1 MLTPVHIDG
10 KLTGAKLT
18 PANFS
23 GIVMFARLGRFAAD
37 HARAVLAVAVLL
49 MLGAGALG
57 MTAFGKLQSQGFTD
71 PAAESSQAQDLVEH
85 AFGGGTNF
93 ALLVKAKTGTVDD
106 TLARAAGTEL
116 ATRVAADR
124 DLSGVTSYWQ
134 TGAPALKST
143 DGRAALIVAHAADQD
158 AVADIVDRYQTGQ
171 GPLTVTAGGGAV
183 ANADVS
189 HQVAADLLRAE
200 MIAVPIIA
208 ILLVVVFGG
217 LVAALLPLVVG
228 GIAVLGTFA
237 ELSVLG
243 SLTDVSV
250 FAINLTT
257 ALGLGLGIDY
267 ALLTV
272 NRFREE
278 LAADGDV
285 RGAVVRT
292 VRSAGRT
299 IAFSAATVAV
309 ALAVLLLF
317 PLYFLRSFAYAGIG
331 VIVIAMLGALV
342 VLPALLAVLG
352 PRVNAGRLPWARST
366 STVSPRW
373 ARIAGGTL
381 RRPVRAALPVLLLL
395 VLAALPL
402 FTVQFGT
409 PDERVLQPPASS
421 RVVGDALRADF
432 PQNDSRAI
440 QVVTAGDPG
449 AAALDAYARRLSD
462 LPGVT
467 HVVSSAGRDGVQRL
481 TVLLGT
487 TDSRSTE
494 AQDVVR
500 RIRATPA
507 PTEVKVGGDAAV
519 LVDSKSAIA
528 SRLPLAAGLI
538 AVTTFVLLFLFTGSV
553 LQPLRA
559 LLFNLLSLSA
569 TLGLMVLVFQHGFA
583 SSLLGFTPLPLDTS
597 MLMLLFC
604 IAFGLSMDYE
614 VFVISRIKE
623 AHDAGAGPREAVVH
637 GLSRS
642 GRIISAA
649 AVLLSI
655 SLFAFGTS
663 GVSFIQMF
671 GIGTGLAVLL
681 DATLVRGVLLPA
693 GMRLLGR
700 HAWWAPAPLRR
711 LHDRVGLAEAT
722 VPAGQAS

>member
-1 MLTPVHIDG
+1 
-10 KLTGAKLT
+10 
-18 PANFS
+18 
-23 GIVMFARLGRFAAD
+23 MFARLGRFAAD

-49 MLGAGALG
+49 MIGAGALG
-57 MTAFGKLQSQGFTD
+57 MTAFGKLHSQGFTD
-71 PAAESSQAQDLVEH
+71 PAAESSQAQDLVQRD
-85 AFGGGTNF
+85 FGGGTNF
-93 ALLVKAKTGTVDD
+93 VLLVQAKAGTVDD
-106 TLARAAGTEL
+106 AAVRAAGTEL
-116 ATRVAADR
+116 GRRVAADR
-124 DLSGVTSYWQ
+124 ALSGTASYWQ
-134 TGAPALKST
+134 TGAPALKSA
-143 DGRAALIVAHAADQD
+143 DGRSALIVAHAENQKD
-158 AVADIVDRYQTGQ
+158 VENIVDRYQGDD
-171 GPLTVTAGGGAV
+171 GPVTVTAGGAAV
-183 ANADVS
+183 ANTDVTD
-189 HQVAADLLRAE
+189 QVAKDLMRAE

-208 ILLVVVFGG
+208 ILLVIVFGS

-237 ELSVLG
+237 ELSVIG

-278 LAADGDV
+278 IAAGGDV
-285 RGAVVRT
+285 RDAVART
-292 VRSAGRT
+292 VGSAGRT

-309 ALAVLLLF
+309 ALAALLLF

-331 VIVIAMLGALV
+331 VIVIAMLGALF
-342 VLPALLAVLG
+342 VLPALLKVLG
-352 PRVNAGRLPWARST
+352 PRVNAGRLPWARPT
-366 STVSPRW
+366 STVSPWW
-373 ARIAGGTL
+373 ARIAGATL
-381 RRPVRAALPVLLLL
+381 RRPARAALPVLILL
-395 VLAALPL
+395 VLAAVPL
-402 FTVQFGT
+402 FGVRFGT

-421 RVVGDALRADF
+421 RVVGDVLRADY

-440 QVVTAGDPG
+440 QVVTVGSPG
-449 AAALDAYARRLSD
+449 AALGGYAQRLSE
-462 LPGVT
+462 LPGVS
-467 HVVSSAGRDGVQRL
+467 HVSSSAGDYSHGRSLGVSPADSTLAARDAQRL
-481 TVLLGT
+481 TVLPDT
-487 TDSRSTE
+487 TDSRSAE
-494 AQDVVR
+494 AQDVVGQIR
-500 RIRATPA
+500 RTAA

-519 LVDSKSAIA
+519 LVDSKHAIA
-528 SRLPLAAGLI
+528 SRLPLAGGLI
-538 AVTTFVLLFLFTGSV
+538 AVTTFVLLFLFTGSI

-583 SSLLGFTPLPLDTS
+583 SSVLGFTPLPLDTS

-623 AHDAGAGPREAVVH
+623 AHDAGAGPREAVIQ

-642 GRIISAA
+642 GRIVSAA
-649 AVLLSI
+649 AALLAV

-711 LHDRVGLAEAT
+711 LHSRVGLSEAETPRVPVSSAT
-722 VPAGQAS
+722 

>member
-1 MLTPVHIDG
+1 
-10 KLTGAKLT
+10 
-18 PANFS
+18 
-23 GIVMFARLGRFAAD
+23 MFARLGRFAAD

-49 MLGAGALG
+49 MIGAGALG

-85 AFGGGTNF
+85 AFGGDTNF
-93 ALLVKAKTGTVDD
+93 ALLVQAKTGTVDD
-106 TLARAAGTEL
+106 ADARAAGTRL

-134 TGAPALKST
+134 TGAPALKSGG
-143 DGRAALIVAHAADQD
+143 GRAALIVAHAADQD
-158 AVADIVDRYQTGQ
+158 AVGGIVDRYETDQ
-171 GPLTVTAGGGAV
+171 GPVTVTAGGGAV

-189 HQVAADLLRAE
+189 DQVAKDLLRAE
-200 MIAVPIIA
+200 LIAVPIIA

-278 LAADGDV
+278 LAADPDV
-285 RGAVVRT
+285 RGAVIRT
-292 VRSAGRT
+292 VAGAGRT

-309 ALAVLLLF
+309 ALAALLLF

-331 VIVIAMLGALV
+331 VIVIAMLGAVV

-352 PRVNAGRLPWARST
+352 PRVNAGRLPWARPM
-366 STVSPRW
+366 STVSPWW

-381 RRPVRAALPVLLLL
+381 RRPVQAALPVLVLL

-440 QVVTAGDPG
+440 QVVTVGDPG
-449 AAALDAYARRLSD
+449 ATVIGTYAQRLSR

-467 HVVSSAGRDGVQRL
+467 TVESSAGEYGHGRPLGTSPEDATRTARGVQRL
-481 TVLLGT
+481 TVLLDT
-487 TDSRSTE
+487 TDTRSSE
-494 AQDVVR
+494 AQNVVHQ
-500 RIRATPA
+500 IRATPA
-507 PTEVKVGGDAAV
+507 PVEVKVGGDAAV
-519 LVDSKSAIA
+519 LVDSKHAIA
-528 SRLPLAAGLI
+528 SRLPPAAGLI

-614 VFVISRIKE
+614 VFVISRIKD

-637 GLSRS
+637 GLARS
-642 GRIISAA
+642 GRIVSAA

-655 SLFAFGTS
+655 SLFAFATS

-671 GIGTGLAVLL
+671 GLGTGLAVLL

-711 LHDRVGLAEAT
+711 LHDRIGVTEAPP

>member
-1 MLTPVHIDG
+1 
-10 KLTGAKLT
+10 
-18 PANFS
+18 
-23 GIVMFARLGRFAAD
+23 MFARIGRFAAD

-49 MLGAGALG
+49 LIGAAALG
-57 MTAFGKLQSQGFTD
+57 FTAFGKLQSQGFTD
-71 PAAESSQAQDLVEH
+71 PGAESSQAQALIQQS
-85 AFGGGTNF
+85 FGGDSNVV
-93 ALLVKAKTGTVDD
+93 LLVQAKTGTVDD
-106 TLARAAGTEL
+106 ASVRTAGTDL

-124 DLSGVTSYWQ
+124 DLSATASYWQ
-134 TGAPALKST
+134 TGAPALKSA
-143 DGRAALIVAHAADQD
+143 DGRSALIVAHAADQD
-158 AVADIVDRYQTGQ
+158 TVAGVVGRYESDD
-171 GPLTVTAGGGAV
+171 GPITVTAGGGAV
-183 ANADVS
+183 ANVDVS
-189 HQVAADLLRAE
+189 DQVSADLLRAE
-200 MIAVPIIA
+200 AIAVPVIA
-208 ILLVVVFGG
+208 ILLVIVFGS

-278 LAADGDV
+278 LGDGGDV
-285 RGAVVRT
+285 RGAVIRT
-292 VRSAGRT
+292 VASAGRT

-309 ALAVLLLF
+309 ALAALLLF

-331 VIVIAMLGALV
+331 VIVIAMLGAVV
-342 VLPALLAVLG
+342 VLPALLKVLG
-352 PRVNAGRLPWARST
+352 PRVNAGRLPWARSV
-366 STVSPRW
+366 STVSPWW

-381 RRPVRAALPVLLLL
+381 RRPVRAALPVLVLL
-395 VLAALPL
+395 VLAAAPL
-402 FTVQFGT
+402 LTVQFGT

-421 RVVGDALRADF
+421 RVVGDVLRVDF

-440 QVVTAGDPG
+440 QVVAAGDPG
-449 AAALDAYARRLSD
+449 AAAIGGYAQRLSD
-462 LPGVT
+462 LAGVT
-467 HVVSSAGRDGVQRL
+467 RVASSTGEFAHGRPLGTSPADTTLAARDAQRL
-481 TVLLGT
+481 TVLLDT

-494 AQDVVR
+494 AQEVVQQIR
-500 RIRATPA
+500 RTPA
-507 PTEVKVGGDAAV
+507 PAEVKVGGDAAV
-519 LVDSKSAIA
+519 LVDSKHAIA
-528 SRLPLAAGLI
+528 SRLPLAGGLI

-623 AHDAGAGPREAVVH
+623 AHDRGAGPREAVVQ

-642 GRIISAA
+642 GRIVSAA

-671 GIGTGLAVLL
+671 GLGTGLAVLL

-693 GMRLLGR
+693 GMCLLGR

-711 LHDRVGLAEAT
+711 LHDRIGLTEAEAPREK
-722 VPAGQAS
+722 VLS